1 MARAKAA
8 PPQREGGVSR
18 GEYHACRAP
27 RALSPLSPEAE
38 HRRLTVMFCDL
49 LNSTTLSCQCDPEEL
64 REVICEYQRTCAKI
78 IYRSGGRIAQ
88 YLGDRLLIY
97 FGYPLSYDDD
107 AERAVRAGVAI
118 LTDLSLLNARL
129 QHEVR
134 IMRDLPLQVRI
145 SLHTGHAVV
154 GVYRVGCGGKEQL
167 KLGETLNVAARLQA
181 KAAPNTLVISP
192 ATYWQIQNQFVCEP
206 LGSLPAQGYRVLYE
220 RDRSPLEATTPNL

>member
-1 MARAKAA
+1 
-8 PPQREGGVSR
+8 
-18 GEYHACRAP
+18 
-27 RALSPLSPEAE
+27 
-38 HRRLTVMFCDL
+38 MFCDL

-118 LTDLSLLNARL
+118 LTDLSLLNTRL
-129 QHEVR
+129 QREVK
-134 IMRDLPLQVRI
+134 IIRDLPLQVRI

-154 GVYRVGCGGKEQL
+154 SVRGGYDGKEQL

-181 KAAPNTLVISP
+181 KADPNTLVISP
-192 ATYWQIQNQFVCEP
+192 ATYWQIQNHFVCEP
-206 LGSLPAQGYRVLYE
+206 LGASPVQGYRVLYE
-220 RDRSPLEATTPNL
+220 CNSGQPEAPAPNS